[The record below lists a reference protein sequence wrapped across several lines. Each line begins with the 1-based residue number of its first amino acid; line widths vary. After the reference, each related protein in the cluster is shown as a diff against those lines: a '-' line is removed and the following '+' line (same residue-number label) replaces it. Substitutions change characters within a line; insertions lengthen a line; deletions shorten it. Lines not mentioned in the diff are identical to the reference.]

1 MGSYAVNKSLLDLV
15 FRSGKRMNILL
26 FLKEEPRSMED
37 IRELLSLTAVSILPQ
52 IKKLK
57 EGKLI
62 VQRIWPE
69 ERACKYELTPFG
81 QVIVENMEALLDT
94 LETLEN
100 NFDYWALRNLEGIPP
115 FLRER
120 IGELKCS
127 KLMKP
132 DLNHMFE
139 LNPEFVEKL
148 LQSKHV
154 MGCASYF
161 HPSFIDLYL
170 NLANKGADISFMLTA
185 PVFERFKA
193 DFREEIRSL
202 LEFENVRI
210 FHFPEESGIAG
221 LTVTDRFFL
230 LALFPESEF
239 FDNECLICSEP
250 EAMEWGKE
258 LFFYL
263 QKQASEV
270 REI

>member
-1 MGSYAVNKSLLDLV
+1 MS
-15 FRSGKRMNILL
+15 ILL
-26 FLKEEPRSMED
+26 FLKEEPRTMED
-37 IRELLSLTAVSILPQ
+37 LREFLSLTAVSILPQ

-57 EGKLI
+57 EGKLV

-69 ERACKYELTPFG
+69 DRACKYELTPFG
-81 QVIVENMEALLDT
+81 QAIVENMEALLDT
-94 LETLEN
+94 LEALEN
-100 NFDYWALRNLEGIPP
+100 NFDYWALRKLDGIPP
-115 FLRER
+115 FLRGR

-127 KLMKP
+127 KLIKP

-139 LNPEFVEKL
+139 LNPVYVKNL
-148 LQSKHV
+148 IISKCV

-161 HPSFIDLYL
+161 HPSYINLYL
-170 NLANKGADISFMLTA
+170 ELAKKGADISVMLTS
-185 PVFERFKA
+185 PVFERFRA
-193 DFREEIRSL
+193 DFREEMSSL

-210 FHFPEESGIAG
+210 FIFPEGSGIAG

-239 FDNECLICSEP
+239 FDNEFLMCSDP

-270 REI
+270 CAI